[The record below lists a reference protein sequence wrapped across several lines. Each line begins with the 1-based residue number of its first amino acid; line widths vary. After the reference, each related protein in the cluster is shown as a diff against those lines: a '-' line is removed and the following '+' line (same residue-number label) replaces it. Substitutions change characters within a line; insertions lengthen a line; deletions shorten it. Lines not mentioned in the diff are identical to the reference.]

1 MKIPIYIVDAFAEKP
16 FEGNPAAICPLDAW
30 LDDTLMQNIAAENNL
45 SETAFFVPY
54 QDHYHIRWFTPTTEV
69 NLCGHATL
77 ASAFIVFEKLGLPG
91 DEISFHS
98 RSGKL
103 SVKRQQDRLTLNFP
117 VQTLQPAPAFRKDLA
132 AALQTEIV
140 DAFSGEDLIAVVSS
154 EEDVLNC
161 KPNLALITQ
170 LPFRGVIITA
180 AGKQKDFVC
189 RFFGPRT
196 GVNEDPVT
204 GSAYTELMPYWSNML
219 KKKQLTAR
227 QLSARGGNVECCLV
241 DNNRVLISG
250 YARLYLEGFLL
261 IE

>member
-1 MKIPIYIVDAFAEKP
+1 
-16 FEGNPAAICPLDAW
+16 
-30 LDDTLMQNIAAENNL
+30 
-45 SETAFFVPY
+45 
-54 QDHYHIRWFTPTTEV
+54 V

-77 ASAFIVFEKLGLPG
+77 ASAFVAFEKLGLRN

-103 SVKRQQDRLTLNFP
+103 SVKRQQNRLTLNFP
-117 VQTLQPAPAFRKDLA
+117 VQSIKQANTFHDQLA
-132 AALQTEIV
+132 AALQTKIV
-140 DAFSGEDLIAVVSS
+140 DVLSGEDLIAVVES
-154 EEDVLNC
+154 EEDVLSC
-161 KPNLALITQ
+161 QPNLALIAQ

-204 GSAYTELMPYWSNML
+204 GSAYTELMPYWAEKL
-219 KKKQLTAR
+219 GKKQLNAR

-250 YARLYLEGFLL
+250 YARLYLEGFLHL
-261 IE
+261 GEAYSSVRT